1 MQKCMKVDARISKS
15 LVLKLVELLSKILIM
30 GELRF
35 KCIMVENK
43 WRYIMVGIR
52 LQFRRFE
59 QLVICLIGLGLGG
72 VHVRSF

>member
-1 MQKCMKVDARISKS
+1 MKVDARISKS